1 MDRGRVGVK
10 DISGGGQCP
19 QDKGWERLEHMG
31 GIVGLPCGLEGGDG
45 ARSTCWVLLLEG
57 LVGVELT
64 HSLMPP
70 LRARFCL
77 MC

>member
-1 MDRGRVGVK
+1 VSIRQRLGKAGAYGGDRGPSVWTG
-10 DISGGGQCP
+10 
-19 QDKGWERLEHMG
+19 
-31 GIVGLPCGLEGGDG
+31 GGDG